1 LIFKGLQE
9 KVLVP
14 LSPQVPVPNLGKTLK
29 IKAFSGFFVSSAWQ
43 KNEGF
48 GTLKTLN
55 RNPTLSR
62 GYKLSATIPAIAQ
75 AMYGIPYSK
84 IRFRIFPYLICLVEN
99 DHHIATFYRVSDNT
113 FF

>member
-1 LIFKGLQE
+1 MHWSLKPAYREVPGVRI
-9 KVLVP
+9 P
-14 LSPQVPVPNLGKTLK
+14 LSPQVPVQNLGKTLK

-62 GYKLSATIPAIAQ
+62 GYDLET
-75 AMYGIPYSK
+75 GK
-84 IRFRIFPYLICLVEN
+84 IKSVLP
-99 DHHIATFYRVSDNT
+99 
-113 FF
+113 

>member
-1 LIFKGLQE
+1 MIFKGLQE

-14 LSPQVPVPNLGKTLK
+14 LSPPVRLQNLGKTLK

-55 RNPTLSR
+55 RNPILSR
-62 GYKLSATIPAIAQ
+62 GYDLEAGKIKSVLPLLSGFCVAVVF
-75 AMYGIPYSK
+75 
-84 IRFRIFPYLICLVEN
+84 IRHLNFGFPL
-99 DHHIATFYRVSDNT
+99 
-113 FF
+113 